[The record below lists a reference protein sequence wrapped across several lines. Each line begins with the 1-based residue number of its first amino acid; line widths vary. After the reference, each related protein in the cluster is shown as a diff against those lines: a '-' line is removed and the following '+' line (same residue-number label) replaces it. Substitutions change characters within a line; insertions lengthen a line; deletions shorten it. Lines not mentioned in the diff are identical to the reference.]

1 MGKKGDCAV
10 EVWGGMEGVE
20 DIKRERENNM
30 KFYCDGSGWNGQ
42 MSKFGILR
50 ENWYS
55 TMIFDKPLSNNVMEY
70 GGIIMAAIVASD
82 EDEIISD
89 SQLAVN
95 QIAGVFKTKEPSL
108 IPLRQ
113 AASALIQGK
122 HLKLKWMP
130 REKNKA
136 DKIV

>member
-1 MGKKGDCAV
+1 
-10 EVWGGMEGVE
+10 
-20 DIKRERENNM
+20 M

-55 TMIFDKPLSNNVMEY
+55 TMTFDKPLSVNVMEY
-70 GGIIMAAIVASD
+70 SAIILACIVASNG
-82 EDEIISD
+82 DEIYSD

-95 QIAGVFKTKEPSL
+95 QINGIFKTKEPSL
-108 IPLRQ
+108 MPLRQ

-122 HLKLKWMP
+122 RLKLTWMS
-130 REKNKA
+130 RKNNKA